1 MRKISLKWDINVFRT
16 KYKAFGGE
24 KDVGNGLEFTCIN
37 QSNINLHVYSL
48 NNRKLQTLSMV
59 ERCL

>member
-1 MRKISLKWDINVFRT
+1 MRKISLNWDINVFRT

-37 QSNINLHVYSL
+37 QSNIKLHKIL
-48 NNRKLQTLSMV
+48 LLTEDCKPCQW
-59 ERCL
+59 

>member
-1 MRKISLKWDINVFRT
+1 MRKISLNWDINVFRT

-37 QSNINLHVYSL
+37 QSNIKLHAYSL
-48 NNRKLQTLSMV
+48 NNKRLQTLSMV
-59 ERCL
+59 KQCL

>member
-1 MRKISLKWDINVFRT
+1 MRKISLNWDINVFRT

-37 QSNINLHVYSL
+37 QSNIKLHKIL
-48 NNRKLQTLSMV
+48 LLIEDCKPCQW
-59 ERCL
+59 

>member
-1 MRKISLKWDINVFRT
+1 MRKISLNWDINVFRT

-37 QSNINLHVYSL
+37 QSNIKLHVYRVFS
-48 NNRKLQTLSMV
+48 
-59 ERCL
+59 

>member
-1 MRKISLKWDINVFRT
+1 MRKISLNWDINVFRT

-37 QSNINLHVYSL
+37 QSNIKLHVYSL

-59 ERCL
+59 EQCL

>member
-1 MRKISLKWDINVFRT
+1 MRKISLNWDINVFRK

-37 QSNINLHVYSL
+37 QSNIKLHVYSL
-48 NNRKLQTLSMV
+48 NNRRRQTLSMV